1 MSDIIKCP
9 KCHIP
14 MVWKSGINKTTG
26 KSYGFW
32 GCPNFPACRES
43 YSVSKPTAGEE
54 KFQRELEED
63 KIYQRVKEKR
73 DNIAWLNAKTN
84 AIALLSHS
92 AFATLTAKEIEKKLP
107 LLISW
112 LYKLTLEKSEIEIE
126 EQKAEN
132 SNEDIERELE
142 EITEDDFNE
151 EEIDIKDPNSTG
163 FIPDSTGFIPASNK
177 TYFRSK
183 C

>member
-1 MSDIIKCP
+1 
-9 KCHIP
+9 
-14 MVWKSGINKTTG
+14 MVWKEGVNQKTG
-26 KSYGFW
+26 KSYSFW
-32 GCPNFPACRES
+32 GCPNFPTCRES
-43 YSVSKPTAGEE
+43 YSVPKPTAGEE

-63 KIYQRVKEKR
+63 KISQRVKEKR

-84 AIALLSHS
+84 AIALLSHP
-92 AFATLTAKEIEKKLP
+92 AFALLTTKEIGKKLP

-112 LYKLTLEKSEIEIE
+112 LFKLTPEKLEIEIE
-126 EQKAEN
+126 KQKAEN
-132 SNEDIERELE
+132 FNEKKEEDIKRELE

-163 FIPDSTGFIPASNK
+163 FIPASNK